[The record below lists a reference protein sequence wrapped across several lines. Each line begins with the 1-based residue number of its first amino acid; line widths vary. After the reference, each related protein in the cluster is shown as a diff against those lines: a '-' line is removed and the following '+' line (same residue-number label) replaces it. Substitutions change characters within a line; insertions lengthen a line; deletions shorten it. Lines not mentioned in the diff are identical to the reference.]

1 MGLESRSFRNFENP
15 EKKAKE
21 EESERVRREAREAE
35 KEIERLMR
43 ADIFKGVLDSD
54 IDNEIE
60 KKSLYEK
67 KDKDK
72 DEDENL
78 VRADDFRGVLDQNSN
93 NKIDSFDALFLD
105 VNNKDTLSKL
115 EIIDDEDRQAA
126 FNAREIGKAF
136 VPEMDTKE
144 LENAELQEVAE
155 MMAEEYA
162 KLFGLTPEILEKMN
176 KDLEDRINDS
186 F

>member
-35 KEIERLMR
+35 KKIERLER
-43 ADIFKGVLDSD
+43 LAGYKGIEPRILDGD
-54 IDNEIE
+54 IE

-67 KDKDK
+67 NQQKQ
-72 DEDENL
+72 
-78 VRADDFRGVLDQNSN
+78 DQYESY
-93 NKIDSFDALFLD
+93 DALFVD
-105 VNNKDTLSKL
+105 VANKETLSKL
-115 EIIDDEDRQAA
+115 EVIDDEDRQAA
-126 FNAREIGKAF
+126 FNVREIGKAF

>member
-21 EESERVRREAREAE
+21 EESERIRREAREAE
-35 KEIERLMR
+35 KEIERLER
-43 ADIFKGVLDSD
+43 LAGYKGIEPRILDGD
-54 IDNEIE
+54 IE

-67 KDKDK
+67 NQQKQ
-72 DEDENL
+72 
-78 VRADDFRGVLDQNSN
+78 DQYESY
-93 NKIDSFDALFLD
+93 DALFVD
-105 VNNKDTLSKL
+105 VANKETLSKL
-115 EIIDDEDRQAA
+115 EVIDDEDRQAA

>member
-35 KEIERLMR
+35 KEIERLER
-43 ADIFKGVLDSD
+43 LAGYKGIEPRILDGD
-54 IDNEIE
+54 IE

-67 KDKDK
+67 NQQKQ
-72 DEDENL
+72 
-78 VRADDFRGVLDQNSN
+78 DQYESY
-93 NKIDSFDALFLD
+93 DALFVD
-105 VNNKDTLSKL
+105 VANKETLSKL
-115 EIIDDEDRQAA
+115 EVIDDEDRQAA

>member
-1 MGLESRSFRNFENP
+1 MGLESRLFRNFENP

-21 EESERVRREAREAE
+21 EESERVRREGREAE
-35 KEIERLMR
+35 KEIERLER
-43 ADIFKGVLDSD
+43 LAGYKGIEPRILDGD
-54 IDNEIE
+54 IE

-67 KDKDK
+67 NQQKQ
-72 DEDENL
+72 
-78 VRADDFRGVLDQNSN
+78 DQYESY
-93 NKIDSFDALFLD
+93 DALFVD
-105 VNNKDTLSKL
+105 VANKETLSKL
-115 EIIDDEDRQAA
+115 EVIDDEDRQAA

-136 VPEMDTKE
+136 IPEMDTKE

>member
-21 EESERVRREAREAE
+21 EESERIRREAREAE
-35 KEIERLMR
+35 KEIERLER
-43 ADIFKGVLDSD
+43 LAGYKGIEPRILDGD
-54 IDNEIE
+54 IE

-67 KDKDK
+67 NQQKQ
-72 DEDENL
+72 
-78 VRADDFRGVLDQNSN
+78 DQYESY
-93 NKIDSFDALFLD
+93 DALFVD
-105 VNNKDTLSKL
+105 VANKETLSKL
-115 EIIDDEDRQAA
+115 EVIDDEDRQAA

-136 VPEMDTKE
+136 VPEIDTKE